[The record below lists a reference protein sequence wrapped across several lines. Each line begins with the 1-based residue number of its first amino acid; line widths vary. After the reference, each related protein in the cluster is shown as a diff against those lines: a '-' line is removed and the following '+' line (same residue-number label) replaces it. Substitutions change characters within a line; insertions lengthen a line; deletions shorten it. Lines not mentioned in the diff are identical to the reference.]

1 MFSRV
6 KSNFFLKKA
15 IAREQPAFFVLLEKC
30 LHVFFSAHD
39 KMNQL
44 VRDALSGVPQSQD
57 DKRRMLEWVFT
68 LIGDG
73 PPEKEGDT
81 SSTTDSL
88 SETETRSGLMSHNNR
103 DRSTASSG
111 GPEETGSSASSGGP
125 EETGLS
131 ASSGRPE
138 ETGSSASSG
147 GPKETRST
155 ASSGGPDDEQ
165 EPGDETSVDNS
176 HSNTENANEVYILRI
191 QIIE

>member
-6 KSNFFLKKA
+6 KSNFFLSFLKKA
-15 IAREQPAFFVLLEKC
+15 IAHEQPTFFVLLEKC

-44 VRDALSGVPQSQD
+44 VRDALSGVSQSQD

-68 LIGDG
+68 LIGDS

-88 SETETRSGLMSHNNR
+88 SETETRLGLTSHNNR
-103 DRSTASSG
+103 DRSTTSSG

-125 EETGLS
+125 EETG
-131 ASSGRPE
+131 
-138 ETGSSASSG
+138 
-147 GPKETRST
+147 ST
-155 ASSGGPDDEQ
+155 ASSGGPNNEQ
-165 EPGDETSVDNS
+165 EPGNETSVDNS
-176 HSNTENANEVYILRI
+176 HSNTENANEVCILQI
-191 QIIE
+191 QVIE

>member
-6 KSNFFLKKA
+6 KSNFFLSFLKKA

-88 SETETRSGLMSHNNR
+88 SETETRSGLMSHNDR

-125 EETGLS
+125 EETG
-131 ASSGRPE
+131 
-138 ETGSSASSG
+138 
-147 GPKETRST
+147 ST

-176 HSNTENANEVYILRI
+176 HSNTENANEVCILQI

>member
-1 MFSRV
+1 
-6 KSNFFLKKA
+6 
-15 IAREQPAFFVLLEKC
+15 
-30 LHVFFSAHD
+30 
-39 KMNQL
+39 MNQL

-73 PPEKEGDT
+73 PLEKEGDT

-88 SETETRSGLMSHNNR
+88 SKTETRSGLMSHNDQ

-111 GPEETGSSASSGGP
+111 GPEETGSSASSAGP
-125 EETGLS
+125 EEMG
-131 ASSGRPE
+131 
-138 ETGSSASSG
+138 
-147 GPKETRST
+147 ST

-176 HSNTENANEVYILRI
+176 HSNTENANEVCTLQI

>member
-15 IAREQPAFFVLLEKC
+15 IAREHPAFFVLLEKC

-57 DKRRMLEWVFT
+57 DKRMLEWVFT

-88 SETETRSGLMSHNNR
+88 SETETLSGLMSHNDR

-111 GPEETGSSASSGGP
+111 GPEETGSSASAMG
-125 EETGLS
+125 
-131 ASSGRPE
+131 
-138 ETGSSASSG
+138 
-147 GPKETRST
+147 ST
-155 ASSGGPDDEQ
+155 ASSGGPDDK
-165 EPGDETSVDNS
+165 
-176 HSNTENANEVYILRI
+176 
-191 QIIE
+191 